1 MMIHSLVEAAWVF
14 GEPEWLKMAEKSAQR
29 IWDKCV
35 HGENNLHSVLYGETA
50 RFNAYLDDYASLILA
65 FLTLSGKSDWVN
77 PGSSSGY
84 LEKAEALL

>member
-1 MMIHSLVEAAWVF
+1 MIHALVEAAWVF

-84 LEKAEALL
+84 LAKAEALL